1 MAVSEKASGS
11 DDGSVSGR
19 DNEGGSAK
27 SFELRSKLAA
37 GDRRAAVI
45 AAKSGPAT
53 ASLDRR
59 RRWLLR
65 DSTVETR
72 AED

>member
-1 MAVSEKASGS
+1 MSEKATGS

-45 AAKSGPAT
+45 AAKSGPA
-53 ASLDRR
+53 AESLNGR

-65 DSTVETR
+65 DSTMETR
-72 AED
+72 AAD